1 MAQRQL
7 ESVQSYKDYVARR
20 SKQADDANTVM
31 ETKPEDDGD
40 ESGSQPSGR
49 VQTLPPGEPILFMK
63 GILNS
68 VDCSQA
74 PGAVLI
80 VTSGGKKWK
89 MLAPDAKKMVVMGAD
104 SLSCSWTNKKVAVNY
119 RKSGDNEGRL
129 VSVELQ

>member
-1 MAQRQL
+1 MH
-7 ESVQSYKDYVARR
+7 
-20 SKQADDANTVM
+20 
-31 ETKPEDDGD
+31 
-40 ESGSQPSGR
+40 
-49 VQTLPPGEPILFMK
+49 

-119 RKSGDNEGRL
+119 RKSGDNEGQL
-129 VSVELQ
+129 VSLELQ